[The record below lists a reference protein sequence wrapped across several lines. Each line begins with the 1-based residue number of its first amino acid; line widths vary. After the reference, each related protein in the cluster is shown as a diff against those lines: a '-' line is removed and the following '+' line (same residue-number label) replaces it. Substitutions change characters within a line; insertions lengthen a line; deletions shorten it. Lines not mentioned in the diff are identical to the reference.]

1 MEGIMFMIEST
12 AKSNEVTSIKQI
24 NQSTMQ
30 EFLEKVAIW
39 DFFEMSR
46 DEFTSK
52 SDFDRELLIIKY
64 YNSLSSGIR
73 LLFVIC
79 CLN

>member
-1 MEGIMFMIEST
+1 MFMIEST
-12 AKSNEVTSIKQI
+12 SKSNEVTSIKQI

-64 YNSLSSGIR
+64 YNSLSSGIH

>member
-12 AKSNEVTSIKQI
+12 SKSNEVTSIKQI

-52 SDFDRELLIIKY
+52 SDFDRELLIITY

>member
-1 MEGIMFMIEST
+1 MEGTMSMIEST
-12 AKSNEVTSIKQI
+12 SKSNEVTSIKQI

-30 EFLEKVAIW
+30 EFFEKVAIW
-39 DFFEMSR
+39 DFFEMSK

-52 SDFDRELLIIKY
+52 SEVDRELLIIKY

-73 LLFVIC
+73 LLFVV
-79 CLN
+79 